1 MQYRLSGTSMTAWH
15 AGLYVVA
22 TPIGNMSDLTPR
34 AAEAL
39 QRATVVAA
47 EDTRTSGGLVRSTGS
62 TARLVSLTEHNVEAR
77 IPQLLPVARE
87 GVVAL
92 VSDAGTPAIADPGAR
107 LVAAAHRE
115 GIPVF
120 AVAGASALAA
130 ALSVSGF
137 DGPDAHFLGFLPRQ
151 KGERTELLKK
161 ASTAASIL
169 VFFESPNRLGKTLGE
184 LAELHGDPQ
193 VVVCRELTK
202 LHEEVVRGRASV
214 LAGRFATTRGEC
226 VVVVEV
232 PARESG
238 EVESMAGLLRAMKRA
253 GARRAAAAAEV
264 AKLTGCRR
272 DEAYDAWDA
281 V

>member
-1 MQYRLSGTSMTAWH
+1 MQYRVSGTSMTDWH

-22 TPIGNMSDLTPR
+22 TPIGNLGDLTPR
-34 AAEAL
+34 AAETL
-39 QRATVVAA
+39 RRATVVAA

-62 TARLVSLTEHNVEAR
+62 TARLVSLTEHNVEDR
-77 IPQLLPVARE
+77 IPQLLPQARE

-120 AVAGASALAA
+120 AVAGPSALAA

-137 DGPDAHFLGFLPRQ
+137 DGPGAHFLGFLPRP

-161 ASTAASIL
+161 AATAASIL

-184 LAELHGDPQ
+184 LAELHGDPR

-214 LAGRFATTRGEC
+214 LAGRFATARGEC

-232 PARESG
+232 PPRERD
-238 EVESMAGLLRAMKRA
+238 AGTMEELLGAMKRA

-264 AKLTGCRR
+264 ARFTGCRR
-272 DEAYDAWDA
+272 EEAYDAWDA

>member
-1 MQYRLSGTSMTAWH
+1 MTQWH

-22 TPIGNMSDLTPR
+22 TPIGNLDDLSER

-39 QRATVVAA
+39 RRAAVVAA
-47 EDTRTSGGLVRSTGS
+47 EDTRTSGVLIRKVGS
-62 TARLVSLTEHNVEAR
+62 WARLVSLTEHNVESR
-77 IPQLLPVARE
+77 IPELLPVARE

-115 GIPVF
+115 GVPVF
-120 AVAGASALAA
+120 AVPGPSALAA

-151 KGERTELLKK
+151 QGARKGLLKHS
-161 ASTAASIL
+161 AAAASIL
-169 VFFESPNRLGKTLGE
+169 VFLATPGRLAKTLGE
-184 LAELHGDPQ
+184 VAELLGDPET
-193 VVVCRELTK
+193 VVCRELTK
-202 LHEEVVRGRASV
+202 LHEEVARGRASA
-214 LAGRFATTRGEC
+214 LAERFGDARGEC

-232 PARESG
+232 PGR
-238 EVESMAGLLRAMKRA
+238 AGDEEEMLHLVAAMKRA

-264 AKLTGCRR
+264 ARLTGRTR
-272 DEAYDAWDA
+272 EEAYAAWGS

>member
-1 MQYRLSGTSMTAWH
+1 MTTWH
-15 AGLYVVA
+15 PGLYVVA
-22 TPIGNMSDLTPR
+22 TPIGNMADLAPR
-34 AAEAL
+34 AAETLRQA
-39 QRATVVAA
+39 VVIAA
-47 EDTRTSGGLVRSTGS
+47 EDTRTSGVLVRAAGS
-62 TARLVSLTEHNVEAR
+62 TARLVSLTEHNVSER
-77 IPQLLPVARE
+77 IPQLLPVASE

-120 AVAGASALAA
+120 AVAGPSALAA

-151 KGERTELLKK
+151 KGERTEVLKR
-161 ASTAASIL
+161 AAAAASIL
-169 VFFESPNRLGKTLGE
+169 VFFESPNRLGKTLSE
-184 LAELHGDPQ
+184 LAELHGDPE

-202 LHEEVVRGRASV
+202 LHEEVARGRASV
-214 LAGRFATTRGEC
+214 LAERFASARGEC
-226 VVVVEV
+226 VVVVQV
-232 PARESG
+232 SPPARDTG
-238 EVESMAGLLRAMKRA
+238 EMEELVGAMKRA

>member
-1 MQYRLSGTSMTAWH
+1 MTTWH
-15 AGLYVVA
+15 AGVYVVA
-22 TPIGNMSDLTPR
+22 TPIGNMGDLTPR

-39 QRATVVAA
+39 REAAIIAA
-47 EDTRTSGGLVRSTGS
+47 EDTRTSGALVRATGS
-62 TARLVSLTEHNVEAR
+62 TARLVSLTEHNVTER
-77 IPQLLPVARE
+77 IPQLLRAARA

-92 VSDAGTPAIADPGAR
+92 ISDAGTPAIADPGAR
-107 LVAAAHRE
+107 LVAAAHAE

-120 AVAGASALAA
+120 AVAGPSALAA

-151 KGERTELLKK
+151 KGERTELLKR
-161 ASTAASIL
+161 AAAAATIL
-169 VFFESPNRLGKTLGE
+169 VFFESPNRLGKTLAE
-184 LAELHGDPQ
+184 LAQLHGDPE

-202 LHEEVVRGRASV
+202 LHEEVARGRSSA
-214 LAGRFATTRGEC
+214 LAERFATARGEC
-226 VVVVEV
+226 VVVVQV
-232 PARESG
+232 PPRDG
-238 EVESMAGLLRAMKRA
+238 EAEAMRDLLAAMKRA

-281 V
+281 L

>member
-1 MQYRLSGTSMTAWH
+1 MQYRLSGTSMTDWH
-15 AGLYVVA
+15 SGLYVVA

-39 QRATVVAA
+39 RRATVVAA

-62 TARLVSLTEHNVEAR
+62 TARLVSLTEHNVEER
-77 IPQLLPVARE
+77 IPQLLPLARE

-120 AVAGASALAA
+120 AVAGPSALAS

-137 DGPDAHFLGFLPRQ
+137 DGPDAHFLGFLPRP

-202 LHEEVVRGRASV
+202 LHEEVVRGRASI

-232 PARESG
+232 PPRER
-238 EVESMAGLLRAMKRA
+238 EVESMAGLLGAMKRA

>member
-1 MQYRLSGTSMTAWH
+1 VQYRVSGTPMTDWH

-22 TPIGNMSDLTPR
+22 TPIGNLGRLTPPR
-34 AAEAL
+34 RGRSAGHRRGRRDTTDPGRLCA
-39 QRATVVAA
+39 RPGATR
-47 EDTRTSGGLVRSTGS
+47 D
-62 TARLVSLTEHNVEAR
+62 VSLTEHNGR
-77 IPQLLPVARE
+77 SQPQLLPLDATGSGARE
-87 GVVAL
+87 RR
-92 VSDAGTPAIADPGAR
+92 GTPAIADPGGR

-120 AVAGASALAA
+120 AVAGPSALAA

-137 DGPDAHFLGFLPRQ
+137 DGPDAHFLGFLPRP

-161 ASTAASIL
+161 ASTTASIL

-232 PARESG
+232 PPRDR
-238 EVESMAGLLRAMKRA
+238 EVESMAGLLGAMKRA